1 MNGFS
6 VSVCNITWYEW
17 FQCERLDG
25 GMMKLAEAS
34 TQLEELNAKLAVQKV
49 AVTEKTE
56 ACEALLAEIAAGTTQ
71 AQEKKAMAQQK
82 GKEIEEQSKIIAV
95 EKVSE
100 TSCSLLVVSQQTQL
114 VWL

>member
-1 MNGFS
+1 
-6 VSVCNITWYEW
+6 
-17 FQCERLDG
+17 
-25 GMMKLAEAS
+25 MKLAEAS

-82 GKEIEEQSKIIAV
+82 GKEIEEQSKIISV

-100 TSCSLLVVSQQTQL
+100 SSCSWSLSAATVSRAL
-114 VWL
+114 MLILHFCFLPPR